1 MENADT
7 KIAIGDSK
15 TIGEGKVQLRWPV
28 ILAEAIW
35 KYAHTEHG
43 GEKKKAFWLFSVI
56 FLVFHFCLVT
66 IFNQRECVRS
76 TLAWVQERMEV

>member
-43 GEKKKAFWLFSVI
+43 GEKKKPSGCFLSFSLSFIFVLSLFSIKGSV
-56 FLVFHFCLVT
+56 
-66 IFNQRECVRS
+66 
-76 TLAWVQERMEV
+76 